1 VKDHSDSFKKYSETD
16 NLKMLDFLIDNIYVV
31 LVYHVENH
39 NIIFN
44 LMKFF
49 STFIYAS
56 VKVVSSVD
64 KFSSPNQWLIKDFI
78 LS

>member
-1 VKDHSDSFKKYSETD
+1 MEMKTKQKHITLKDHSDSFKKYSETD

-56 VKVVSSVD
+56 VKVVSS
-64 KFSSPNQWLIKDFI
+64 KESE
-78 LS
+78 